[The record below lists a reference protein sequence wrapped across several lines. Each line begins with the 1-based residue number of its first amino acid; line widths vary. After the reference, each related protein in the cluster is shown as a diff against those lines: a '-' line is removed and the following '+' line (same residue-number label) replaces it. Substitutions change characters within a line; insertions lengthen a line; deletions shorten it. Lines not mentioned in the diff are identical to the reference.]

1 MADNTDKHNQLTGDA
16 TSGTA
21 KNTPSSST
29 EEFHVTDRYRTYV
42 LCLVVLVYVINFID
56 RQIFS
61 ILIEPIRAEIELS
74 DLQLGLLGGIAFA
87 IFYTLAGIPIARWAD
102 VGSRRN
108 IISLALV
115 IWSCMTMFT
124 GTAKSFGALIIARV
138 GVGIGEAGCSPPI
151 HSLISDYFP
160 PEKRGTALSIYA
172 LGIPIGAAIGTLV
185 GGWIGAEFGWR
196 MAFFIV
202 GIPGVLVAVLVR
214 FTLREPPRGFSEP
227 PVAEGQPTVAEMPT
241 VPLKQ
246 VISFM
251 WSLKSFRH
259 LSFAGALHAF
269 VGYGVGLF
277 LPSFFMR
284 VHGFSLKETATFLF
298 LLGLTGMIGTF
309 LGGYLGDRYGQHD
322 KRWYM
327 FIPGIATLAGVP
339 FAVLFYTTADPYIA
353 LLFAIPGAILG
364 PMYLGPTFAMTQT
377 LVTPAMRA
385 LASAILLFV
394 LNLIGL
400 GLGPVAAGALSDY
413 LKPEYGEES
422 IRYSLFILAVFGN
435 LWAAAHYYF
444 ASRTLREDL
453 DAKNQIKL

>member
-1 MADNTDKHNQLTGDA
+1 MNDTIKTAADRTQTQDNRPNSK
-16 TSGTA
+16 
-21 KNTPSSST
+21 
-29 EEFHVTDRYRTYV
+29 EEFHVTDNYRRYV
-42 LCLVVLVYVINFID
+42 LGLVVLVYVINFID

-61 ILIEPIRAEIELS
+61 ILIEPIREEIALS

-102 VGSRRN
+102 VGVRRN
-108 IISLALV
+108 IIALAMV
-115 IWSCMTMFT
+115 IWSCMTVFT
-124 GTAKSFGALIIARV
+124 GTAKSFGGLIIARV

-172 LGIPIGAAIGTLV
+172 LGIPIGAAIGTLL

-196 MAFFIV
+196 MAFFVV
-202 GIPGVLVAVLVR
+202 GIPGVFVAILVR

-227 PVAEGQPTVAEMPT
+227 ADDDAAKTEIVET

-246 VISFM
+246 VLHFM

-259 LSFAGALHAF
+259 LSFAGSLHAF

-284 VHGFSLKETATFLF
+284 VHGFSLKETATYLF

-309 LGGYLGDRYGQHD
+309 FGGYLGDRFGQTD

-327 FIPGIATLAGVP
+327 GIPGIATLASVP
-339 FAVLFYTTADPYIA
+339 FAAMFYTAADPHIA
-353 LLFAIPGAILG
+353 LLLAIPGAILG

-385 LASAILLFV
+385 MASAILLFI

-400 GLGPVAAGALSDY
+400 GLGPVAAGWLSDT
-413 LKPEYGEES
+413 LKPTYGEES
-422 IRYSLFILAVFGN
+422 IRYSLLVLAVFGN

-444 ASRTLREDL
+444 ASKTINEDL
-453 DAKNQIKL
+453 GAKDRVNL